1 MEKSYNTFGEV
12 SIPEGVLE
20 GFVTATEKDGRLSEM
35 TVKNE
40 KGETIYYQN
49 SGEVAQFIGY
59 LEKMYGENSSVDF
72 VRALIKNN
80 EQFAR
85 DMKQYL
91 SRASIP
97 VSDKGLSKMN
107 H

>member
-12 SIPEGVLE
+12 SVPEGVLE
-20 GFVTATEKDGRLSEM
+20 GFITATEKDGRLSEM

-59 LEKMYGENSSVDF
+59 LEKMYGENGSVDF
-72 VRALIKNN
+72 VQALIKNN

-97 VSDKGLSKMN
+97 VSDKGLSKMD